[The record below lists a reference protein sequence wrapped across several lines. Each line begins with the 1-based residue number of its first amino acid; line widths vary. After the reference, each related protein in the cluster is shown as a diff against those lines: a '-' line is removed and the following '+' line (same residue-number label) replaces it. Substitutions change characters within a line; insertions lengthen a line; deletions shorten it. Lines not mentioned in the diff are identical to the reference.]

1 MTQALGM
8 RAPARPDVAL
18 EICTS
23 TWNPRA
29 EVREEREAKQG
40 GRGRGET
47 VSPAIPPAS
56 AISSLPLPFSKCSFT
71 PVPLIQTS
79 RISAYHIS
87 VCASRFKEYH
97 LFHVN

>member
-1 MTQALGM
+1 MTQALDM

-18 EICTS
+18 ERCTS
-23 TWNPRA
+23 TWNPHS

-47 VSPAIPPAS
+47 ASPAIPPAS
-56 AISSLPLPFSKCSFT
+56 AISSLPLPFSKCSFI

-79 RISAYHIS
+79 HISAYHIS
-87 VCASRFKEYH
+87 VRASRFKEYH